1 MDNVLLGLS
10 VTALAIATLSLLLG
24 LGVSARLRDLDLQ
37 LASAGPQSLPDLDRV
52 GLEVGSR
59 VPDLAGYDI
68 SGAELPASALQQ
80 GPTLLVFVA
89 PGCEP
94 CEVLA
99 RTLPE
104 FHLDHP
110 SWLTFLV
117 ARGELEEVRTKYGA
131 LAPSAGALVVAD
143 PTERVAKSFKSS
155 STPHAFILESALV
168 RARGLASGADS
179 LETLAQAARV
189 SPSDPAAPQ
198 PREHAM
204 ASLSQH

>member
-1 MDNVLLGLS
+1 MTS
-10 VTALAIATLSLLLG
+10 
-24 LGVSARLRDLDLQ
+24 
-37 LASAGPQSLPDLDRV
+37 
-52 GLEVGSR
+52 
-59 VPDLAGYDI
+59 
-68 SGAELPASALQQ
+68 AELNYRRAHSSKDPPFWSSSRLGANHVRSS
-80 GPTLLVFVA
+80 P
-89 PGCEP
+89 E
-94 CEVLA
+94 
-99 RTLPE
+99 TLPE